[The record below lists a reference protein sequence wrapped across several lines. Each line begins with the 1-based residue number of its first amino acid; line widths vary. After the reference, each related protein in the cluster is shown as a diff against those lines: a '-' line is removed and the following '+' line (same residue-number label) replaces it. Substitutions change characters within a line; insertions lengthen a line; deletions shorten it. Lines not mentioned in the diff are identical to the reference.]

1 MFQSLSPVPPDA
13 SLPSQGTQG
22 EDVESSP
29 AFGAVLPFMRQPSR
43 TAGERG
49 YVGRPPPLATWAVQ
63 GWGSAGVPRLVPFP
77 GRGTGG
83 VQKHRGCMC
92 THAHS
97 HGQLHSRRRVAPKIP
112 CVAWRCACA
121 AVARVARCVHAM
133 APALRAHAWPRCRVL
148 AGHRERV
155 RVQLRVARVQ
165 CVLCKVCAH
174 EQCWQHCAPHGV
186 RHACVLDEAQP
197 MSIIPC
203 VRVRECLRAAL

>member
-1 MFQSLSPVPPDA
+1 MGGSGA
-13 SLPSQGTQG
+13 GRCRR
-22 EDVESSP
+22 SP
-29 AFGAVLPFMRQPSR
+29 AI
-43 TAGERG
+43 
-49 YVGRPPPLATWAVQ
+49 
-63 GWGSAGVPRLVPFP
+63 PFP
-77 GRGTGG
+77 RAGRRRCSETPF
-83 VQKHRGCMC
+83 
-92 THAHS
+92 THTHT

-112 CVAWRCACA
+112 RVAWRCACA

-174 EQCWQHCAPHGV
+174 LQCWQHCAPHGV

-197 MSIIPC
+197 VSIIPC
-203 VRVRECLRAAL
+203 VRVRECLRAALWRPGQGASAGASAAAWVA